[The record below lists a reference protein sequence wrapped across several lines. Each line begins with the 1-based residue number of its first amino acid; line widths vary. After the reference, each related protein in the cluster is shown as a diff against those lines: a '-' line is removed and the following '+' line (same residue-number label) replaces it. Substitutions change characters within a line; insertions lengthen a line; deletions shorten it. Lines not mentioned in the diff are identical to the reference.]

1 MSNDVGENT
10 EVASTALTA
19 SGKTDI
25 CDGTKDQCT
34 AGQHFSLTWS
44 IVLLVAWIGVYRVQ
58 SLPSALAVAVV
69 MLTWLFGCS
78 RTRRATWL
86 VLPMMFVPTIPMWL
100 KAYSFGFTELVNP
113 QIGLALLSFDESFL
127 AQLPL
132 PGLALFVTI
141 FLSSVTVIRFFPKA
155 LPFVI
160 AVQVIITCLRGAL
173 WMVLGNC

>member
-1 MSNDVGENT
+1 MTLGGENP
-10 EVASTALTA
+10 ETA
-19 SGKTDI
+19 SNAATTSCDIGGCQTDN
-25 CDGTKDQCT
+25 CR
-34 AGQHFSLTWS
+34 AGQHFSLTWL
-44 IVLLVAWIGVYRVQ
+44 IVLLFAWIGISRVQ
-58 SLPSALAVAVV
+58 SLPSSLAVAVV

-86 VLPMMFVPTIPMWL
+86 VLPMMFVPTILMWL

-132 PGLALFVTI
+132 PGLTLFVTI
-141 FLSSVTVIRFFPKA
+141 FLSSVTVIRFYPKA
-155 LPFVI
+155 LPIVI

-173 WMVLGNC
+173 WLVLGNC